1 MILMVTAVLFTLGL
15 PLPAIAQAP
24 TPTPPTVPFES
35 KGVCPSECCVYG
47 TWTVQADTDILVGRR
62 ANAAVAFR
70 VHRGERVEGVTGVV
84 VTTTLGRAVVRR
96 VASLGVGSD
105 PIAVQPGDAVYILH
119 YRGEG
124 YWTFWARGR
133 LDTDQ
138 IPGEGEACA
147 DAAGR
152 PVSCDV
158 QITAKPLTTWWVQ
171 IRSGSREG
179 WTSQVDNFGGIDTC
193 S

>member
-1 MILMVTAVLFTLGL
+1 MILKAAAAVLTLSL
-15 PLPAIAQAP
+15 ALPAMAQTP

-35 KGVCPSECCVYG
+35 KGVCPFECCTYG
-47 TWTVQADTDILVGRR
+47 TWTVQTDTDILVDRTPG
-62 ANAAVAFR
+62 AAVAFR

-96 VASLGVGSD
+96 PVSLGVESE
-105 PIAVQPGDAVYILH
+105 PIAVRPGDAVYILH

-133 LDTDQ
+133 IDSDQ
-138 IPGEGEACA
+138 IAGKDDGCA
-147 DAAGR
+147 DHAGES
-152 PVSCDV
+152 VSCAV
-158 QITAKPLTTWWVQ
+158 QITEEPRTTWWAR
-171 IRSGSREG
+171 IRRGRREG
-179 WTSQVDNFGGIDTC
+179 WTRQVDHFGDIDAC